1 MFDYM
6 TQFWRKYKTN
16 RKFSLMLTNF
26 AHENTLEKLK
36 YIDNII
42 YNYFN
47 GLFNDNL
54 LKDTCVFLL
63 SDHGVAVPS
72 IYYLNDFFRIEK
84 VLPMF
89 YLLINDKKDKNYE
102 SQFNY
107 IYSNQQTFI
116 TGFDIYNT
124 LIHLIYGDTYGT
136 NVTKNIISKY
146 GKSLFT
152 KINPIK
158 RKPKNYKS
166 MDLHA
171 CI

>member
-1 MFDYM
+1 
-6 TQFWRKYKTN
+6 
-16 RKFSLMLTNF
+16 
-26 AHENTLEKLK
+26 
-36 YIDNII
+36 
-42 YNYFN
+42 
-47 GLFNDNL
+47 
-54 LKDTCVFLL
+54 
-63 SDHGVAVPS
+63 
-72 IYYLNDFFRIEK
+72 
-84 VLPMF
+84 MF
-89 YLLINDKKDKNYE
+89 YLLINDKKGENYE